1 MRAVL
6 QSAFTVTTGLGNLLV
21 VLMEATLSEV
31 LEKVS
36 NFQIQ
41 LYKLWNVSNL
51 FFAGGISLF
60 VCWIDV
66 CRHVTFGLDGIS
78 LQIRGL
84 HNCREKEIRLQID
97 SFWAV
102 VIFRDYFLMTKIS
115 KI

>member
-1 MRAVL
+1 M
-6 QSAFTVTTGLGNLLV
+6 
-21 VLMEATLSEV
+21 
-31 LEKVS
+31 
-36 NFQIQ
+36 FQT
-41 LYKLWNVSNL
+41 Y

-97 SFWAV
+97 SF
-102 VIFRDYFLMTKIS
+102 
-115 KI
+115 